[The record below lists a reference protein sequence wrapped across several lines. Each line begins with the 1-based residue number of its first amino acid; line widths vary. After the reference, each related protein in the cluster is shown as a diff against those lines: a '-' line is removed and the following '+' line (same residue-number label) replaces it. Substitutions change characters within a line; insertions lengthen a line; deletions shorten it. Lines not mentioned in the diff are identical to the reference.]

1 MYQAKIDDLFAMAG
15 LWETWKSPDGE
26 PVHSCTVITT
36 KPNELVKDIYDR
48 MPVILN
54 SEDEPAWIDK
64 SITDTDLLN
73 DLLKPLD
80 ENLMEAYEV
89 SGLVN
94 SNSIDLIQK
103 IN

>member
-1 MYQAKIDDLFAMAG
+1 MEIPRRRAC
-15 LWETWKSPDGE
+15 
-26 PVHSCTVITT
+26 HSCTVITT

>member
-1 MYQAKIDDLFAMAG
+1 
-15 LWETWKSPDGE
+15 
-26 PVHSCTVITT
+26 
-36 KPNELVKDIYDR
+36 

>member
-1 MYQAKIDDLFAMAG
+1 VYQAKIDDLFAMAG

>member
-1 MYQAKIDDLFAMAG
+1 MAG

-54 SEDEPAWIDK
+54 SEDELAWIDK